1 MATEMKVAAK
11 KAGSNT
17 RTSHRVTDF
26 FREIFRNKVL
36 YLMFLPIALYFIIF
50 NYVPMAGL
58 VVAFKSFNYRDGM
71 FGSPWVGWANF
82 EYFFTSGKAWLVTKN
97 TFLYNSV
104 FLIAYLFFSIMLAVL
119 IAEMAGKIFKKTAQT
134 FLFLPYFLSWVAVSA
149 IVYNLFSFDFGLV
162 NTLLKSLGFNAVDI
176 YSVPS
181 YWYVILPLFY
191 VWKWVGFGSVLYL
204 SAIMG
209 LDQSAYEAAKIDGAN
224 VFQRIR
230 YLTIPLLKPTTIIL
244 LLLGIGR
251 IMRGEFDMFYQLV
264 GNNGILMDT
273 TDIIDTLVFRSLI
286 VSQDF
291 GMASA
296 GGLYQSVLCFVII
309 IIANGIVK
317 RYDRDQA
324 LF

>member
-1 MATEMKVAAK
+1 MAAEVKTAV
-11 KAGSNT
+11 KAVK
-17 RTSHRVTDF
+17 RTKLERKGGGLF
-26 FREIFRNKVL
+26 KELARNKVL
-36 YLMFLPIALYFIIF
+36 YLMFVPIALYFIIF
-50 NYVPMAGL
+50 NYIPMAGI
-58 VVAFKSFNYRDGM
+58 VVAFKSFNYQEGM
-71 FGSPWVGWANF
+71 FGSPWTGFDNF
-82 EYFFTSGKAWLVTKN
+82 EYFFSSGKAWLVTKN
-97 TFLYNSV
+97 TFMYNSV
-104 FLIAYLFFSIMLAVL
+104 FLAAYLFFSILVAVL
-119 IAEMAGKIFKKTAQT
+119 IAEMSGKIFKKTTQT
-134 FLFLPYFLSWVAVSA
+134 LLFLPYFLSWVAVAA
-149 IVYNLFSFDFGLV
+149 IVYNLFNYEYGLLNSV
-162 NTLLKSLGFNAVDI
+162 LTGLGLDPVDI
-176 YSVPS
+176 YSSTS
-181 YWYVILPLFY
+181 YWYFILPFFY

-209 LDQSAYEAAKIDGAN
+209 FDTSAYEAAKIDGAN
-224 VFQRIR
+224 VFQRVR

-251 IMRGEFDMFYQLV
+251 IMRGEFDMFYQLI
-264 GNNGILMDT
+264 GNNGILMDA

-309 IIANGIVK
+309 MIANGLVK